1 MFSSEAS
8 DGVNRALVVLEAVDS
23 AGVRNFS
30 AKLSVGADVGHLRNL
45 SVKAD
50 NGCQGSR
57 PADHGSITSLSTRP
71 GGAASGLMYSKPSV
85 AS

>member
-1 MFSSEAS
+1 MVFSSEAS

-23 AGVRNFS
+23 AGVGNCS
-30 AKLSVGADVGHLRNL
+30 AKLSVGADVGLLRNL
-45 SVKAD
+45 SVKVD

-71 GGAASGLMYSKPSV
+71 GGAASGLMY
-85 AS
+85 